1 MSGFTEVMTW
11 ILCSKK
17 ENFDMLNRKDDK
29 STAVIISNPRSSD
42 FEIYEVGDVVLLD
55 EKKDVGASNH
65 RLLVALYCGANSGF
79 EVSQNHLQRKVHWH
93 FWYRAP

>member
-1 MSGFTEVMTW
+1 
-11 ILCSKK
+11 
-17 ENFDMLNRKDDK
+17 MLNRKDDK

-79 EVSQNHLQRKVHWH
+79 EVLNNFDISYPCSFLELNIEYFL
-93 FWYRAP
+93 